1 MKAIWIES
9 LGGPQVMQVID
20 MPIPEPGRKEV
31 RIKVESVGLNYSDIM
46 IREGRYLQR
55 TELPQVLGRELA
67 GVVDAVGPEVTRVQP
82 GQRVYATIGAGALAE
97 YCIAHQ
103 GAVFPLP
110 DAMTS
115 DLAVAL
121 IVQGLTALHC
131 LDTHGGLKPGETVL
145 IHAAAGG
152 VGTLAIQM
160 ARHLGAGKI
169 IGTASNDT
177 KCDTIIGLGADAV
190 NYGADNWVEDVL
202 RLTDGRGADL
212 ILESVGGDVFWRSYR
227 DLLAFAGRIVVLGIA
242 STEVNEI
249 RTSEILRRN
258 KTIVGYFLSEYF
270 EKARDRV
277 VQDTMRVLEMVLSGA
292 VKPVIDTPFPLENAV
307 DAFNHMQNRKNIGK
321 VIIKP

>member
-1 MKAIWIES
+1 MKAIWIDS
-9 LGGPQVMQVID
+9 LGGPEVMQVID

-46 IREGRYLQR
+46 IREGRSLQR

-82 GQRVYATIGAGALAE
+82 GQRVYATSASGALAE

-131 LDTHGGLKPGETVL
+131 LDHHGRLNAGETVL

-160 ARHLGAGKI
+160 ARHFGAGKI
-169 IGTASNDT
+169 IGTASSEA
-177 KCDTIIGLGADAV
+177 KLAVIRELGAEAV
-190 NYGADNWVEDVL
+190 NYTEPDWADQVL
-202 RLTDGRGADL
+202 ALTGGRGADL
-212 ILESVGGDVFWRSYR
+212 ILESVGGEVFWTSYR
-227 DLLAFAGRIVVLGIA
+227 RLLAFAGRIVIFGIA
-242 STEVNEI
+242 STEVNQLH
-249 RTSEILRRN
+249 TNEILRRN
-258 KTIVGYFLSEYF
+258 KTIIGYFLGEYF
-270 EKARDRV
+270 EKARDHV
-277 VQDTMRVLEMVLSGA
+277 VRDTARVLEMVLSGA
-292 VKPVIDTPFPLENAV
+292 VKPVIDTPFSLENAV